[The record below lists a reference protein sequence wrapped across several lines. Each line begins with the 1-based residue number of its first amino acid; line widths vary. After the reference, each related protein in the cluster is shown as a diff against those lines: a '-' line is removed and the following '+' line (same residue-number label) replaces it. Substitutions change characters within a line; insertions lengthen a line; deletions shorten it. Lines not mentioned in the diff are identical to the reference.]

1 MMTIIDE
8 ENWKNIA
15 EMIGVEIGVPFKVK
29 IPPHLKEYMKRA
41 MHDYDDDVENLEYCI
56 YADGFAC
63 HDTCRNSVFFGH
75 DNDFIYNF
83 ILGGVLNGD
92 MQVLRLKFRPV
103 KGIRYYYTDYSTGDI
118 HDKVSEE
125 SHFDIMNF
133 CTGNCFKSYNKALA
147 NRDVHFGTAQKG
159 FNDLYE

>member
-1 MMTIIDE
+1 MMTIINE
-8 ENWKNIA
+8 ENWKAIA
-15 EMIGVEIGVPFKVK
+15 EMIGVEIGVPFKIK
-29 IPPHLKEYMKRA
+29 IPPHLKEYIRRA
-41 MHDYDDDVENLEYCI
+41 IDDDIENLEYCI
-56 YADGFAC
+56 YEDGFAC
-63 HDTCRNSVFFGH
+63 YDTCRSSG
-75 DNDFIYNF
+75 NDFIYNF
-83 ILGGVLNGD
+83 ILGGVLNGG

-103 KGIRYYYTDYSTGDI
+103 KGTRYYYTDYSTGDI

-133 CTGNCFKSYNKALA
+133 CTGNCFKTYNKALA